1 LVALPGFV
9 GIAPGNGEIMI
20 APVSVCHHV
29 STMVVDYQTMA
40 AGMLFT
46 LVMGRLGGLV
56 PALSAMRMEILD
68 SLK

>member
-1 LVALPGFV
+1 
-9 GIAPGNGEIMI
+9 M
-20 APVSVCHHV
+20 
-29 STMVVDYQTMA
+29 VDYQTVA

-56 PALSAMRMEILD
+56 PALSALRLKILD